1 MKKSNEREFDMLSY
15 TNKVLKETAR
25 MQKYS
30 IGSDIEKRVSML
42 EEQLIYIKPLAD
54 SIQFQLNEITK
65 TMDDIQMDL
74 FLTMDQ
80 TRKKED
86 IQ

>member
-1 MKKSNEREFDMLSY
+1 MKKSNERDFDMLSY

-30 IGSDIEKRVSML
+30 VGSDIEERVSKL
-42 EEQLIYIKPLAD
+42 EEQLVYIKPLAD
-54 SIQFQLNEITK
+54 SIIFQIDEITR
-65 TMDDIQMDL
+65 TIDDIQTDL

-80 TRKKED
+80 TTKKKD
-86 IQ
+86 LQ